1 MHLTPLS
8 TASSNTPSETST
20 AELQLVIAAINSCC
34 AQDFSGYSQQSI
46 GRLINNLVHDEKLH
60 HASELIPK
68 LFHDDAFKERV
79 IDKLTVSYSQLF
91 RDPELFI
98 QLKERIFPLLA
109 SYPRFS
115 IWVAGCA
122 TGEEVYSLAILLEEA
137 GLLEHGQIYAS
148 DISGQALRVAASG
161 KLRSAITTQD
171 AERYQA
177 SGGNA
182 NLADYFNDDNGPTLV
197 PKLLSRVIFQ
207 RHDLVSQPSFIS
219 AQLILCRNVFIYFN
233 RELQNKV
240 LSLLLSSMTS
250 RGYLA
255 VGIEE
260 NINFCEDS
268 DDLELVSRKAG
279 LYRKCSLLK

>member
-1 MHLTPLS
+1 MDLTPL
-8 TASSNTPSETST
+8 TTPSHPTSETST
-20 AELQLVIAAINSCC
+20 AELQLVVEAVKRCC
-34 AQDFSGYSQQSI
+34 AQDFSGYSQRSI
-46 GRLINNLVHDEKLH
+46 GRLINNLVHEEKLH

-68 LFHDDAFKERV
+68 LFHDDAFKAHV

-91 RDPELFI
+91 RDPELFL
-98 QLKERIFPLLA
+98 QLKQKIFPLLA

-122 TGEEVYSLAILLEEA
+122 TGEEVYSLAIMLEEA

-148 DISGQALRVAASG
+148 DISNQALTIAASG
-161 KLRSAITTQD
+161 KLKSPLNAED
-171 AERYQA
+171 EERYKA

-182 NLADYFNDDNGPTLV
+182 NLADYFSHDKGSTLLS
-197 PKLLSRVIFQ
+197 KLLSRVIFQ
-207 RHDLVSQPSFIS
+207 HHDLVSQPSFIS

-250 RGYLA
+250 RSYLA

-260 NINFCEDS
+260 NLNFCTDIN
-268 DDLELVSRKAG
+268 DLELVSRKAG
-279 LYRKCSLLK
+279 LYRKRSLLK